1 MKLTKL
7 ALLCAISI
15 LPITSAYAQ
24 EDHVAPIQDYI
35 DLDIKSWL
43 GDEAIISAIKA
54 QNAQTADMSEEDI
67 VALDDEWRAQTSAD
81 AKPLIDEVL
90 GRPLSKFLVGKQ
102 DESAGLISEMFVMDA
117 KGLNVGQSS
126 LTSDY
131 WQGDEAKW
139 QKTYLEGADA
149 VFIDAA
155 EVDDSTG
162 ALQSQASI
170 AISDPDTGEVIGAIT
185 IGFNLDAL

>member
-7 ALLCAISI
+7 ALICAISI
-15 LPITSAYAQ
+15 LPITSLHA
-24 EDHVAPIQDYI
+24 EEGHVAPIRDYI
-35 DLDIKSWL
+35 DLDVQSWL
-43 GDEAIISAIKA
+43 GDETIITAIKA
-54 QNAQTADMSEEDI
+54 QNEKVADMSEEDI
-67 VALDDEWRAQTSAD
+67 IALDNEWREQTSAD
-81 AKPLIDEVL
+81 AKPFIDEVL
-90 GRPLSKFLVGKQ
+90 NRPLSKFLAAKQ
-102 DESAGLISEMFVMDA
+102 DESAGLISELFVMDA
-117 KGLNVGQSS
+117 KGMNVGQSS

-149 VFIDAA
+149 IFIDSA

-170 AISDPDTGEVIGAIT
+170 AISDPATGEVIGAIT